1 MILKA
6 KPIIQNMDNL
16 HHPNEIV
23 NLFDKK
29 FKLIFGDKPYQSIN
43 NDFKANTE
51 VLKISCQN
59 RNI

>member
-1 MILKA
+1 
-6 KPIIQNMDNL
+6 MDKL

-23 NLFDKK
+23 NFFDTKC
-29 FKLIFGDKPYQSIN
+29 KLIFGDKTWLSIN
-43 NDFKANTE
+43 NDFKADTE